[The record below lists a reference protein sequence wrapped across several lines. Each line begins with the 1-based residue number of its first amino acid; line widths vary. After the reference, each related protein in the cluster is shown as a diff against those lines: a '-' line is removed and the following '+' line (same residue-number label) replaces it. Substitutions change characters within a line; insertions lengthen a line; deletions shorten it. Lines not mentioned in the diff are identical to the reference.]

1 MPVGYLIPV
10 LVVAIGTW
18 CALRPVP
25 FEHPL
30 GRPSYIFGLAANEL
44 PFAAFFW
51 MLLVPTAM
59 AFAQDDVM
67 DSPGAWGIVALATL
81 TVPGLAVIA
90 HRAWGDRD
98 RIERAMAE
106 GLGTSWRAE
115 IDADLAEGLRR
126 RPPWLRVLFVPILK
140 RRADVRRVANL
151 SYGDAGRR
159 NLLDVYHH
167 RARPQ
172 GAPVLIHMHGGHY
185 SGGHKNSQSLPL
197 LYRLASRGWVT
208 ISANYRLKPQVR
220 HPEHM
225 IDLKRVIAWAR
236 EHAHAYGADPS
247 TLFVAGS
254 SAGGHMGSIAALTA
268 NDPAFQPGF
277 EEADTS
283 VTGLVVL
290 NGFLG
295 SYWNQGPESSPLG
308 RARPDAPPMLIVHG
322 DLDPLVPADDIR
334 EVAEGLRDASES
346 PVVYA
351 ELRGG
356 NHAFDLYHSLRFDA
370 VVDAVEA
377 FTAWVRSR
385 ERSPRA

>member
-1 MPVGYLIPV
+1 MPVGYLITV
-10 LVVAIGTW
+10 AIVAIGTW

-25 FEHPL
+25 WAHPL

-51 MLLVPTAM
+51 MLLVPTAL
-59 AFAQDDVM
+59 AFSEGDI
-67 DSPGAWGIVALATL
+67 DSPAAWAIVGLAVVTL
-81 TVPGLAVIA
+81 PGLAVIV
-90 HRAWGDRD
+90 HRAWGERD
-98 RIERAMAE
+98 RIERAMTE
-106 GLGTSWRAE
+106 GLGDGWRDS
-115 IDADLAEGLRR
+115 IDANLAEGLRHR
-126 RPPWLRVLFVPILK
+126 RPWVRILFVPIF
-140 RRADVRRVANL
+140 RRRWDVRRVANL

-167 RARPQ
+167 RSRPK

-185 SGGHKNSQSLPL
+185 SSGRKNSQSLPL
-197 LYRLASRGWVT
+197 HYRLASRGWVT

-225 IDLKRVIAWAR
+225 IDLKKVISWAR
-236 EHAHAYGADPS
+236 KHAQEYGADPT

-254 SAGGHMGSIAALTA
+254 SAGGHMGSIAALTP

-283 VTGLVVL
+283 VSGVVVL

-295 SYWNQGPESSPLG
+295 AYWHQGPESAPMG
-308 RARPDAPPMLIVHG
+308 HARPDAPPMLIVHG
-322 DLDPLVPADDIR
+322 DLDPMVPAADIR
-334 EVAEGLRDASES
+334 EVADGLRDASDN

-356 NHAFDLYHSLRFDA
+356 HHAFDLYHSLRFEA

>member
-10 LVVAIGTW
+10 AVAAIGTL
-18 CALRPVP
+18 CALWPVP
-25 FEHPL
+25 WERPL
-30 GRPSYIFGLAANEL
+30 GRPAYFFGLAANEL
-44 PFAAFFW
+44 PFAVFFW

-59 AFAQDDVM
+59 AFAQDDVR
-67 DSPGAWGIVALATL
+67 DSPGAWAIVALAAA
-81 TVPGLAVIA
+81 TVPGLAVVA
-90 HRAWGDRD
+90 HRAGGERA
-98 RIERAMAE
+98 RIERAITAE
-106 GLGTSWRAE
+106 LGEGWRAS
-115 IDADLAEGLRR
+115 IDADLARGLRH
-126 RPPWLRVLFVPILK
+126 RPPWPRIVFLPIL
-140 RRADVRRVANL
+140 RRHPSVRRVGNL

-159 NLLDVYHH
+159 QLLDVYHH

-172 GAPVLIHMHGGHY
+172 GGPVLIHMHGGHY

-197 LYRLASRGWVT
+197 LHRLASRGWVT

-236 EHAHAYGADPS
+236 EHAHVYGADAS
-247 TLFVAGS
+247 TVFVAGS
-254 SAGGHMGSIAALTA
+254 SAGGHMASIAALTA
-268 NDPAFQPGF
+268 GDPAFQPGF
-277 EEADTS
+277 EDADTS
-283 VTGLVVL
+283 VSGVVVL

-295 SYWNQGPESSPLG
+295 SYWDQGPESSPLG
-308 RARPDAPPMLIVHG
+308 HARPDAPPMFVAHG
-322 DLDPLVPADDIR
+322 DLDPLVPVADVR
-334 EVAEGLRDASES
+334 EVTDGLRAASAN

-356 NHAFDLYHSLRFDA
+356 HHAFDLYHSLRFEA

-385 ERSPRA
+385 ERERRA

>member
-1 MPVGYLIPV
+1 VPVGYLITV
-10 LVVAIGTW
+10 TIVAIGTW
-18 CALRPVP
+18 CALRPLP
-25 FEHPL
+25 WEHAL

-51 MLLVPTAM
+51 MLLGPTAL
-59 AFAQDDVM
+59 AFSEGDI
-67 DSPGAWGIVALATL
+67 DSPAAWATVGLAVV

-90 HRAWGDRD
+90 HRAWGERD
-98 RIERAMAE
+98 RIERAMTE
-106 GLGTSWRAE
+106 GLGDGWRAS

-126 RPPWLRVLFVPILK
+126 KRPWARILFVPVF
-140 RRADVRRVANL
+140 RRRWDVRRVANL

-167 RARPQ
+167 RSRPK

-185 SGGHKNSQSLPL
+185 SGGRKNSQSLPL
-197 LYRLASRGWVT
+197 HYRLASRGWVT

-225 IDLKRVIAWAR
+225 IDLKRVISWAR
-236 EHAHAYGADPS
+236 THAQEYGADPS

-254 SAGGHMGSIAALTA
+254 SAGGHMVSIAALTP
-268 NDPAFQPGF
+268 DQPVFQPGF

-283 VTGLVVL
+283 VSGVIVL

-295 SYWNQGPESSPLG
+295 AYWHQGPESSPMG
-308 RARPDAPPMLIVHG
+308 HARPDAPPMLIVHG
-322 DLDPLVPADDIR
+322 DLDPLVPAADIR
-334 EVAEGLRDASES
+334 EVADGLRDASENA
-346 PVVYA
+346 VVHA

-356 NHAFDLYHSLRFDA
+356 HHAFDLYHSLRFEA
-370 VVDAVEA
+370 VVDSVEA

-385 ERSPRA
+385 ERSPGA

>member
-10 LVVAIGTW
+10 LIVAIGTW

-25 FEHPL
+25 WEHPL
-30 GRPSYIFGLAANEL
+30 GRPSYLLGLAANEL

-59 AFAQDDVM
+59 AFAQDDVL
-67 DSPGAWGIVALATL
+67 DSPGAWGVVALAAL
-81 TVPGLAVIA
+81 TVPGLAVVA
-90 HRAWGDRD
+90 HRAWGERD
-98 RIERAMAE
+98 RVEGAMAE
-106 GLGTSWRAE
+106 GLGRGWRAE

-126 RPPWLRVLFVPILK
+126 RPPWLRVLFVPVLK
-140 RRADVRRVANL
+140 RRRDVRRVAGL
-151 SYGDAGRR
+151 SYGEAGRR

-172 GAPVLIHMHGGHY
+172 GAPVLIHMHGGGY
-185 SGGHKNSQSLPL
+185 TGGHKNSQSLPL

-254 SAGGHMGSIAALTA
+254 SAGGHMGAIAALTSD
-268 NDPAFQPGF
+268 DPAFQPGF
-277 EEADTS
+277 EDADTS
-283 VTGLVVL
+283 VSGVVVL

-295 SYWNQGPESSPLG
+295 AYWHQGPESSPLG
-308 RARPDAPPMLIVHG
+308 HARPDAPPMLIVHG
-322 DLDPLVPADDIR
+322 DLDPLVPVAGIR

-356 NHAFDLYHSLRFDA
+356 HHAFDLYHSLRFDA

-385 ERSPRA
+385 ERSPRR

>member
-1 MPVGYLIPV
+1 MPVGYLITV
-10 LVVAIGTW
+10 AIAAIGTW

-25 FEHPL
+25 WEHPL

-51 MLLVPTAM
+51 MLLVPTAL
-59 AFAQDDVM
+59 AFSEGDI
-67 DSPGAWGIVALATL
+67 DSPAAWAIVGLAVATL
-81 TVPGLAVIA
+81 PGLAVIA
-90 HRAWGDRD
+90 HRAWGERD
-98 RIERAMAE
+98 RIERAMTE
-106 GLGTSWRAE
+106 GLGDGWRAS

-126 RPPWLRVLFVPILK
+126 RRPWARILFVPVF
-140 RRADVRRVANL
+140 RRRWDVRRVANL

-167 RARPQ
+167 RSRPKC
-172 GAPVLIHMHGGHY
+172 APVLIHMHGGHY
-185 SGGHKNSQSLPL
+185 SGGRKNSQSLPL
-197 LYRLASRGWVT
+197 HYRLASRGWVT

-220 HPEHM
+220 HPEHL
-225 IDLKRVIAWAR
+225 IDLKKVISWAR
-236 EHAHAYGADPS
+236 KHAQEYGADPS

-254 SAGGHMGSIAALTA
+254 SAGGHMGSIAALTP

-283 VTGLVVL
+283 VSGVVVL

-295 SYWNQGPESSPLG
+295 AYWHQGPESSPMG
-308 RARPDAPPMLIVHG
+308 HARPDAPPMLIVHG
-322 DLDPLVPADDIR
+322 DLDPMVPAADIR
-334 EVAEGLRDASES
+334 EVADGLRDASDN

-356 NHAFDLYHSLRFDA
+356 HHAFDLYHSLRFEA

-385 ERSPRA
+385 ERSPQA

>member
-10 LVVAIGTW
+10 LIVAIGTW

-51 MLLVPTAM
+51 MLFVPTAM

-67 DSPGAWGIVALATL
+67 ESPGAWGIVALAAVTAA
-81 TVPGLAVIA
+81 GLAVVA

-106 GLGTSWRAE
+106 GLGKGWRAE
-115 IDADLAEGLRR
+115 IDADLAEGLRH

-140 RRADVRRVANL
+140 RRADVRRVADL

-172 GAPVLIHMHGGHY
+172 GAPVLIHMHGGGY
-185 SGGHKNSQSLPL
+185 TGGHKNSQSLPL

-220 HPEHM
+220 HPEHL

-236 EHAHAYGADPS
+236 EHAHEYGADPS
-247 TLFVAGS
+247 TLFVSGS
-254 SAGGHMGSIAALTA
+254 SAGGHMGSIAALTP
-268 NDPAFQPGF
+268 NDPAYQPGF
-277 EEADTS
+277 EGADTS
-283 VTGLVVL
+283 VSGVVVL

-295 SYWNQGPESSPLG
+295 GYWHQGPESSPLG
-308 RARPDAPPMLIVHG
+308 HARPDAPPLLIVHG
-322 DLDPLVPADDIR
+322 DLDPLVPVADIR
-334 EVAEGLRDASES
+334 EVAAGLHDASES

-356 NHAFDLYHSLRFDA
+356 HHAFDLYHSLRFDA

-385 ERSPRA
+385 ERSPRP

>member
-1 MPVGYLIPV
+1 MPVGYLITV
-10 LVVAIGTW
+10 AVVAIGTW

-25 FEHPL
+25 WEHPL

-51 MLLVPTAM
+51 MLLVPTAL
-59 AFAQDDVM
+59 AFSEGDI
-67 DSPGAWGIVALATL
+67 DSPAAWAIVGLAVVTL
-81 TVPGLAVIA
+81 PGLAVIA
-90 HRAWGDRD
+90 HRAWGERD
-98 RIERAMAE
+98 RIERAMTE
-106 GLGTSWRAE
+106 GLGDGWRAS
-115 IDADLAEGLRR
+115 IDADLGEGLRR
-126 RPPWLRVLFVPILK
+126 RRPWTRIVFVPIF
-140 RRADVRRVANL
+140 RRRWDVRRVANL

-167 RARPQ
+167 RSRPK

-185 SGGHKNSQSLPL
+185 SGGRKNSQSLPL
-197 LYRLASRGWVT
+197 HYRLASRGWVT

-225 IDLKRVIAWAR
+225 IDLKKVIAWAR
-236 EHAHAYGADPS
+236 EHAQEYGADPS
-247 TLFVAGS
+247 TLFLAGS
-254 SAGGHMGSIAALTA
+254 SAGGHMSSIAALTP

-283 VTGLVVL
+283 VSGVVVL

-295 SYWNQGPESSPLG
+295 AYWHQGPESSPLG
-308 RARPDAPPMLIVHG
+308 HARPDAPPMLIVHG
-322 DLDPLVPADDIR
+322 DLDPLVPAADIR
-334 EVAEGLRDASES
+334 EVADGLRGASDN

-356 NHAFDLYHSLRFDA
+356 HHAFDLYHSLRFEA

-377 FTAWVRSR
+377 FTAWVRSG
-385 ERSPRA
+385 ERSSRA

>member
-1 MPVGYLIPV
+1 MPVGYLVPV
-10 LVVAIGTW
+10 LIVAIGTW
-18 CALRPVP
+18 WALRPVP
-25 FEHPL
+25 WEHPL
-30 GRPSYIFGLAANEL
+30 GRPSYFFGLAANEL

-51 MLLVPTAM
+51 MLLVPTVM

-67 DSPGAWGIVALATL
+67 DSPGAWGVVALAAVTA
-81 TVPGLAVIA
+81 PGLAVIA
-90 HRAWGDRD
+90 HRAWGERD
-98 RIERAMAE
+98 RIERAMTE
-106 GLGTSWRAE
+106 GLGEGWRAA

-126 RPPWLRVLFVPILK
+126 RPPWLRVLFVPVLK
-140 RRADVRRVANL
+140 RRRDVRRVANL

-172 GAPVLIHMHGGHY
+172 GAPMLIHMHGGGY
-185 SGGHKNSQSLPL
+185 TGGHKNSQSLPL

-236 EHAHAYGADPS
+236 EHAQEYGADPS
-247 TLFVAGS
+247 CLFVAGS
-254 SAGGHMGSIAALTA
+254 SAGGHMGSIAALTSD
-268 NDPAFQPGF
+268 DPAFQPGF
-277 EEADTS
+277 EDADTS
-283 VTGLVVL
+283 VSGVVVL

-295 SYWNQGPESSPLG
+295 AYWHQGPESSPLG
-308 RARPDAPPMLIVHG
+308 HARPDAPPLLIVHG
-322 DLDPLVPADDIR
+322 DLDPLVPVAGIR

-356 NHAFDLYHSLRFDA
+356 HHAFDLYHSLRFDA